1 MRMEPISRRQALG
14 TLVGLAAAV
23 GLAGCGLFD
32 KKAGPPPPNPLA
44 EHLAATVR
52 LAEVYEAAFGAAP
65 DLAGKYGALRDNHW
79 AHAEALAAA
88 IRKPAPSRTPSATA
102 APDALGRAGLLEE
115 EKKAATAAHEAAL
128 TIPGAYAAL
137 LGSIAACRAT
147 HVEVLS

>member
-32 KKAGPPPPNPLA
+32 KQAGPPPPNPLA
-44 EHLAATVR
+44 GHLDATVR
-52 LAEVYEAAFGAAP
+52 LAGLYEEAFAATPELADRLGAI
-65 DLAGKYGALRDNHW
+65 RDDHW
-79 AHAEALAAA
+79 AHAEAVAAA
-88 IRKPAPSRTPSATA
+88 IRKPKPSRSVAPSGSA
-102 APDALGRAGLLEE
+102 PLGRAGLLEE
-115 EKKAATAAHEAAL
+115 EKQAAKAAYDAVL

-147 HVEVLS
+147 HVEVMS

>member
-14 TLVGLAAAV
+14 TLVGLAAAG

-52 LAEVYEAAFGAAP
+52 LAGVYEAAFAAAP
-65 DLAGKYGALRDNHW
+65 DLTGKYGAIRDDHW
-79 AHAEALAAA
+79 AHADALAAA
-88 IRKPAPSRTPSATA
+88 TRKPAPSRTPAPTA
-102 APDALGRAGLLEE
+102 EAALGRAGLLEE
-115 EKKAATAAHEAAL
+115 EKKAATAAYEAAL

-147 HVEVLS
+147 HVEVMS